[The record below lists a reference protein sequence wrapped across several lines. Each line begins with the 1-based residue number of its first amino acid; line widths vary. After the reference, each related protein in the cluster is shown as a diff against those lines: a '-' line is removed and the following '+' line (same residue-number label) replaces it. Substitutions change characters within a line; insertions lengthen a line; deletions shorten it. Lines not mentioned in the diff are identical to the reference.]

1 MLMLQCTM
9 GDLEGPLRVFVGC
22 LAKLVQANECAD
34 LEDPDSVC
42 WAAFQTSQQ
51 LTDEPTVTP
60 AAALLAVWGR
70 ETSQGSHH
78 GVILPPKK
86 ARPTQPTSGTTRLS
100 IPEEES

>member
-70 ETSQGSHH
+70 ETSLRPMASKTWEVAG
-78 GVILPPKK
+78 GTKK
-86 ARPTQPTSGTTRLS
+86 D
-100 IPEEES
+100 